1 MQKIGP
7 YLAQQ
12 IFYRV
17 HRDLLQFSLYLDI
30 LAQPLRLTGQNHL
43 LQLLIQPVGCA
54 LERKALCLQR

>member
-1 MQKIGP
+1 MQQVGP

-12 IFYRV
+12 IFYSLDS
-17 HRDLLQFSLYLDI
+17 DLIQFSLDVDI

-43 LQLLIQPVGCA
+43 LELLIQPVGCA